1 MRAGIVLFGILLVA
15 VAACSSGDS
24 MPESFN
30 GMASDEVGCTVR
42 YGDDPP
48 YVVGPLGASGS
59 ENIEP
64 NDYTFIRIG
73 RTASDIV
80 VVAEVPGGGQNGS
93 TPLNNMPEDGVIDVR
108 AFYRGDDPGFVVTC
122 WRGDT

>member
-1 MRAGIVLFGILLVA
+1 MRAIVALVGALVVA
-15 VAACSSGDS
+15 VAGCSSGGS

-30 GMASDEVGCTVR
+30 GIASGEVGCTVR
-42 YGDDPP
+42 YGDDPL
-48 YVVGPLGASGS
+48 YVVGPLGPSDS

-93 TPLNNMPEDGVIDVR
+93 TPLNNMPEDGVVGIR
-108 AFYRGDDPGFVVTC
+108 QFHRGDDPGFVVTC